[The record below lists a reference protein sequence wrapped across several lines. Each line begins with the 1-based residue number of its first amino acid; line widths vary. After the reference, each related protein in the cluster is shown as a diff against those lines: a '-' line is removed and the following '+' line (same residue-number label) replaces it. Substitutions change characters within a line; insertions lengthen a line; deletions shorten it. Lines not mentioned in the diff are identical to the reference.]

1 MKNMAEDVVI
11 VGGGGAGTYSALRL
25 KELGY
30 DPLVVCKGLIGK
42 SGCSI
47 FAGNLVLSGHMLGTT
62 DDQAKDTME
71 YFTKWWN
78 NFLIDQDYLVKGGSW
93 IEKTFY
99 PELDEAGLY
108 FRRDDQGD
116 IVTSIGRVRNIA
128 ANQQG
133 QSGMLLMDR
142 RRKQFVEKN
151 IRSLEETSVTAL
163 LTGADGEVIGVV
175 AIHYPTGER
184 YAITAKAVVLAT
196 GHSDRLSTRSTGTR
210 EQSADG
216 IALGARA
223 YAEMCNLE
231 IQWWHASDFAYPKTW
246 DRMHVYPNPLV
257 GSTESARMYNADGEV
272 FFEQKTDAPVG
283 LAPYATQFKRVGEQ
297 VAKGKARLD
306 GGYTTSYSHIPRE
319 VVKEYN
325 YHAKAF
331 EKVGLDVG
339 TDHVESA
346 VSWHCRQGGVNCNPH
361 TMETSVAGLYV
372 AGGIGGHSN
381 GGIGVVSF
389 DGNTVAETIAAKD
402 TNAWA
407 APDLPRDQAAIED
420 SRLAAL
426 LRPLPEGGV
435 TPMRIKN
442 RLRQVMWDKMGFE
455 KTEPGMNEALEVV
468 RALRKQAETSMGLK
482 NTTPNFNYGWV
493 DAIDAFNMVDV
504 CELTILS
511 ALNRKESRGP
521 FYRTDYPYTDNDNW
535 HARNIL
541 IPTPGGGVEFRVEP
555 YATPYLE
562 PEFGRR
568 DYFDV
573 PW

>member
-1 MKNMAEDVVI
+1 MKIMAEEVVI
-11 VGGGGAGTYSALRL
+11 VGAGGAGTYAALRMHA
-25 KELGY
+25 LGL
-30 DPLVVCKGLIGK
+30 DPLVVTKGLVGK

-62 DDQAKDTME
+62 DAQSKDTME

-78 NFLIDQDYLVKGGSW
+78 NFLIDQDYLVKAGGW

-116 IVTSIGRVRNIA
+116 IVASVGRVRNIA

-142 RRKQFVEKN
+142 RRKQLKQNN
-151 IRSLEETSVTAL
+151 IRSLEETAVTAL
-163 LTGADGEVIGVV
+163 LTDDDGAVTGVV
-175 AIHYPTGER
+175 ALHYPSGER
-184 YAITAKAVVLAT
+184 YAISAKAVVLAT

-216 IALGARA
+216 IALAARVG
-223 YAEMCNLE
+223 AEMCNLE

-257 GSTESARMYNADGEV
+257 GSAESARMYNADGEL

-297 VAKGKARLD
+297 MLKGKARLD
-306 GGYTTSYSHIPRE
+306 GGYYTSYDHIPPE
-319 VVKEYN
+319 VLKEYN
-325 YHAKAF
+325 YHAKVF
-331 EKVGLDVG
+331 DKVGLDIG
-339 TDHVESA
+339 SDKVESA

-361 TMETSVAGLYV
+361 TMETSVKGLYV

-389 DGNTVAETIAAKD
+389 DGNVVAETIHASK
-402 TNAWA
+402 
-407 APDLPRDQAAIED
+407 PDERSRPALPREQAETEER
-420 SRLAAL
+420 RLES
-426 LRPLPEGGV
+426 LRRALPEGGV
-435 TPMRIKN
+435 TPMHIKN
-442 RLRQVMWDKMGFE
+442 KLRQLMWDRMGFV
-455 KTEPGMNEALEVV
+455 KTPDGMAAGLDEVRQLRE
-468 RALRKQAETSMGLK
+468 RAKTRMGLK
-482 NTTPNFNYGWV
+482 NTTTNYNYAWV
-493 DAIDAFNMVDV
+493 DAIDVFNMLDV

-511 ALNRKESRGP
+511 ALNRTESRGP
-521 FYRTDYPYTDNDNW
+521 FFRTDHPYTDNANW

-541 IPTPGGGVEFRVEP
+541 IPVSEGEVRFRSERFE
-555 YATPYLE
+555 TPYLK
-562 PEFGRR
+562 PDFDRR
-568 DYFDV
+568 DYFEV

>member
-1 MKNMAEDVVI
+1 MKTMTEDVVI
-11 VGGGGAGTYSALRL
+11 IGSGGAGTYAALRMR
-25 KELGY
+25 ELGL
-30 DPLVVCKGLIGK
+30 DPLVVTKGLVGK

-62 DDQAKDTME
+62 DDQAQDTME
-71 YFTKWWN
+71 YFTQWWN
-78 NFLIDQDYLVKGGSW
+78 NFLIDQDYLVKAGGW
-93 IEKTFY
+93 IENTFY

-116 IVTSIGRVRNIA
+116 IVASVGRVRNIA
-128 ANQQG
+128 ALQQG

-142 RRKQFVEKN
+142 RRKQLEQN
-151 IRSLEETSVTAL
+151 DIRSLEETAVTAL
-163 LTGADGEVIGVV
+163 LTDGDGVV
-175 AIHYPTGER
+175 GVMGLHYPSGER

-216 IALGARA
+216 IALAARA
-223 YAEMCNLE
+223 GAEMCNLE

-257 GSTESARMYNADGEV
+257 GSTESARMYNADDEP

-297 VAKGKARLD
+297 VLRGKARLD
-306 GGYTTSYSHIPRE
+306 GDYYTSYDHIPPE
-319 VVKEYN
+319 VLKEYN
-325 YHAKAF
+325 YHAKVF
-331 EKVGLDVG
+331 DKVGLDVG
-339 TDHVESA
+339 TDKVESA

-361 TMETSVAGLYV
+361 TMETSVEGLYV

-389 DGNTVAETIAAKD
+389 DGNVVAETVHARGLDAR
-402 TNAWA
+402 AQ
-407 APDLPRDQAAIED
+407 PELPRGQVDAEE
-420 SRLAAL
+420 RRVEGLRRAL
-426 LRPLPEGGV
+426 PDGGV
-435 TPMRIKN
+435 TPMHIKN
-442 RLRQVMWDKMGFE
+442 KLRQLMWDKMGFV
-455 KTEPGMNEALEVV
+455 KTEDGMTAGLDEV
-468 RALRKQAETSMGLK
+468 RTLRDLANARMGLK
-482 NTTPNFNYGWV
+482 NTTTNFNYGW
-493 DAIDAFNMVDV
+493 IDALDTFNMLDV

-521 FYRTDYPYTDNDNW
+521 FYRTDYPYTDNVNW

-541 IPTPGGGVEFRVEP
+541 IPRPGGDVGYRVEP
-555 YATPYLE
+555 YATPHLK
-562 PEFGRR
+562 PDFDRR
-568 DYFDV
+568 NYFEV